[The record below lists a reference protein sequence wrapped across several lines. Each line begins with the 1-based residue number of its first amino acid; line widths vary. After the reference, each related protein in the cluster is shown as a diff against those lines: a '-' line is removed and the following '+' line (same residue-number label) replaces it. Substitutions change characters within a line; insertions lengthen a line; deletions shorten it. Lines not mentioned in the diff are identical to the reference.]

1 MNTVRAPAM
10 AEGTYIKQKISGFP
24 ADLKEL
30 NPSPFPPTIFLPLAF
45 RSALVANEDSSK
57 HHEAGP
63 VRKETSAS
71 RVLLF

>member
-1 MNTVRAPAM
+1 MNTVRAPVM
-10 AEGTYIKQKISGFP
+10 AKGTHTKQKISGLP
-24 ADLKEL
+24 AELREL
-30 NPSPFPPTIFLPLAF
+30 NPSPFPPIFLPLAF